1 LQDDS
6 GKEVGYLYSLL
17 EAEGSAGG
25 ASAQKDSGDSL
36 TIGTYNCYV
45 GEQGAGQMRI
55 TGKSTYESEGK
66 RGTYRLESSGKIVFE
81 SGPFSGFNSKLLS
94 GRRIGLNLSGGT
106 FYNMTCEPP
115 R

>member
-1 LQDDS
+1 
-6 GKEVGYLYSLL
+6 
-17 EAEGSAGG
+17 
-25 ASAQKDSGDSL
+25 
-36 TIGTYNCYV
+36 V

-66 RGTYRLESSGKIVFE
+66 RGTYRVEASGKIVFE
-81 SGPFSGFNSKLLS
+81 SGPFATFNSKVLS
-94 GRRIGLNLSGGT
+94 GGRIGLNLSGGT